1 MDYIHKFVHT
11 RTHIYVIICNN
22 NNQGSRGYQFKSGR
36 TMGTVEGEKG
46 RGNIIVIRLKSL
58 KSKTIT

>member
-36 TMGTVEGEKG
+36 TMGTVEGEKR
-46 RGNIIVIRLKSL
+46 RGNIIVIQLKV
-58 KSKTIT
+58 